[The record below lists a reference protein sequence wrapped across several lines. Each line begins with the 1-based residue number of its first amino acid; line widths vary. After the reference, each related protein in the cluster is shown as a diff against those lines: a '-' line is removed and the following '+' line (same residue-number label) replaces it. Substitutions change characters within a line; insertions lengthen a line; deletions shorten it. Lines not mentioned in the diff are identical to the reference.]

1 MPVQFVNA
9 LHARIAR
16 GYLAKGV
23 QQFVMVGPALQ
34 MLGGQLAQI
43 MGFGVSQRATF
54 GGAVFDLTV
63 EGAEEIRVVLQEI
76 VREIDAQW

>member
-1 MPVQFVNA
+1 
-9 LHARIAR
+9 
-16 GYLAKGV
+16 
-23 QQFVMVGPALQ
+23 

-43 MGFGVSQRATF
+43 MGFGFSQRATF
-54 GGAVFDLTV
+54 GGAVFYLTI